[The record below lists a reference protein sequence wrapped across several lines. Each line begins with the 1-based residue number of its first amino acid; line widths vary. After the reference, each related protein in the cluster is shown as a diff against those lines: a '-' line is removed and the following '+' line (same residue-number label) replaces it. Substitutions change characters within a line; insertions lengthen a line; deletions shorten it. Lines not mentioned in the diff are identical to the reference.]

1 MPTSSLAHS
10 VKTQDPAS
18 AVSPAAERPAFG
30 NPRIGRLF
38 AASQAIAEACPAT
51 TPEDALIAVKVR
63 ALMTGYELRW
73 GKEPWRTLAVE
84 QLAHVQLVNPETG
97 KPSRTFSSAGK
108 LDAIVVHSETGR
120 KMLVEH
126 KSTGDSIEAAD
137 APYWQQAQLSS
148 QVSKYLLLAWQLGC
162 KLDGCVYDV
171 IRKPSIKPRK
181 LSKKEG
187 LEIVGSGRYFGA
199 VVSAQTFD
207 RVLRG
212 TQLVECPELYGYRL
226 SADIRENL
234 GSYFQR
240 REVPRPDHDLVE
252 YAREL
257 WDAATEM
264 REARH
269 HGRHL
274 RNPDACMKYGRP
286 CAYLGICSGY
296 DTPDS
301 DKWQKRADVHPELEG
316 LSSASGGRDVL
327 TNSRL
332 KTWLTC
338 RRQHFYRYE
347 LGIQRRDDRDE
358 NLFFGH
364 VMHKALEAWYAHE
377 SLAISQQHQDEAA

>member
-1 MPTSSLAHS
+1 MPTQSPAHG
-10 VKTQDPAS
+10 VETQHPAS
-18 AVSPAAERPAFG
+18 AASAVAGRPASG
-30 NPRIGRLF
+30 SPVIGRMF
-38 AASQAIAEACPAT
+38 AVAQAIAEACPVS
-51 TPEDALIAVKVR
+51 TPEDALIAVKAK
-63 ALMTGYELRW
+63 ALMVGYERRW

-84 QLAHVQLVNPETG
+84 QLAHVKLINPETG
-97 KPSRTFSSAGK
+97 RPSLTYSSAGK
-108 LDAIVVHSETGR
+108 LDAIVVHEQTGR

-126 KSTGDSIEAAD
+126 KTAGETIEAAD

-181 LSKKEG
+181 LTKKEG

-199 VVSAQTFD
+199 MVSAPVAD
-207 RVLRG
+207 RVLNG

-234 GSYFQR
+234 DSYFQR

-264 REARH
+264 RETRH

-274 RNPDACMKYGRP
+274 RNPDACMKFGRP

-296 DTPDS
+296 DTPES
-301 DKWQKRADVHPELEG
+301 DKWEKRGDVHPELEG
-316 LSSASGGRDVL
+316 LTSGSGGRDVL

-347 LGIQRRDDRDE
+347 LGIQRRDERDE

-364 VMHKALEAWYAHE
+364 VIHKALEAWLGHE
-377 SLAISQQHQDEAA
+377 SLAISQNQDQAA